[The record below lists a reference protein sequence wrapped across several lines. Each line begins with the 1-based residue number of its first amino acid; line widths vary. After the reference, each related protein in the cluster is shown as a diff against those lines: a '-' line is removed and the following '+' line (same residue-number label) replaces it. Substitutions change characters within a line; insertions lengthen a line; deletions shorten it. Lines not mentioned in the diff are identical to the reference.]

1 MRVLL
6 PRLLLR
12 TTVCSVACLAL
23 SISYAEVPPGPP
35 SASPGQ
41 LTTPAERADFCAQM
55 REAPTR
61 AKRQAVARK
70 WHDLMIA
77 RAKEQGVE
85 MPPGMRR
92 YDGQHMMDHDGG
104 MHMGMDMDMMSVTC
118 NQEDAG
124 AAASSPPAAAGLE
137 TARNRGIAYVTG
149 GVGEDEAAAIRAV
162 ASRYSMRARFT
173 TSTGEFTSDV
183 SVRLFTPE
191 GKLIFAAITAGPYLY
206 AQIPPGRYRLSA
218 TLDSVERSQS
228 IAIPTHGGIG
238 VSLTWPA
245 ARAGAAG

>member
-1 MRVLL
+1 MRVFL
-6 PRLLLR
+6 PGLLLR
-12 TTVCSVACLAL
+12 TTVCSVACLAI
-23 SISYAEVPPGPP
+23 SISNAEVPPGPP
-35 SASPGQ
+35 SASPGR

-70 WHDLMIA
+70 WHDLMMA
-77 RAKEQGVE
+77 RAKEQGIE
-85 MPPGMRR
+85 LPPGMRR

-104 MHMGMDMDMMSVTC
+104 MHMGMDMMSATC
-118 NQEDAG
+118 NQGNAG

-137 TARNRGIAYVTG
+137 TGHNRGITYVTG

-162 ASRYSMRARFT
+162 ASRYSMRARFIT
-173 TSTGEFTSDV
+173 NAGEFTSDV
-183 SVRLFTPE
+183 SVRMFTPD
-191 GKLIFAAITAGPYLY
+191 GKLIFAAITDGPYLY

-218 TLDSVERSQS
+218 TLGGVERSQS

-245 ARAGAAG
+245 VRAGAAG